1 MTNRQLKAFIG
12 HMKWN
17 YRRYITMI
25 EAQHELDMA
34 HNQRLEQ
41 LVRAVHTP
49 FLVADHRT
57 MLDIKARIQ

>member
-1 MTNRQLKAFIG
+1 MTNRQLKALIG

-25 EAQHELDMA
+25 EAQRELDMA

-41 LVRAVHTP
+41 LVRAVHP
-49 FLVADHRT
+49 FFVADRART
-57 MLDIKARIQ
+57 LLDIKARIQ